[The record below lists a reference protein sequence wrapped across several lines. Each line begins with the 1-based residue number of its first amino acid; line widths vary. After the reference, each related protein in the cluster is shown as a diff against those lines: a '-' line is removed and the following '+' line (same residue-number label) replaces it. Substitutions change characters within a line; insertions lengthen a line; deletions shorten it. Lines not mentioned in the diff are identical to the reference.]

1 MNDSSIKQ
9 KKQIVDGITPTT
21 SAIDRLDDDAASS
34 EPLIDFNLKLISTD
48 PTASASTYAVDD
60 CSAWDTPNDDCA
72 TMKCVYPFN
81 SACRRNGYHLNSCST
96 SSKKNCGKGKTYDKM
111 SIVFKSIDSSFKTET
126 VLIDFIHIIIPSWD
140 LGVKA
145 KFDNTKC

>member
-60 CSAWDTPNDDCA
+60 CSAWDTPNDDCGA
-72 TMKCVYPFN
+72 MKCVYPFN
-81 SACRRNGYHLNSCST
+81 SACRRNGYHLHACST
-96 SSKKNCGKGKTYDKM
+96 SSKKEKGKTYDKM
-111 SIVFKSIDSSFKTET
+111 SIVFKSIS
-126 VLIDFIHIIIPSWD
+126 
-140 LGVKA
+140 
-145 KFDNTKC
+145 

>member
-9 KKQIVDGITPTT
+9 KKQIVDDITPTT

-60 CSAWDTPNDDCA
+60 CSAWDTPNDDFI
-72 TMKCVYPFN
+72 KGNNCVFPFKTQ
-81 SACRRNGYHLNSCST
+81 CTRNGIHTYWCS
-96 SSKKNCGKGKTYDKM
+96 SASNKKCGKGQSSSRRRLQPRQILFEVKEQTVEAEPEEIPGEEESVAPAPEKM
-111 SIVFKSIDSSFKTET
+111 SI
-126 VLIDFIHIIIPSWD
+126 
-140 LGVKA
+140 G
-145 KFDNTKC
+145 